1 MGKKMILLF
10 SHNLTNLQIEDAKA
24 SLQVEEILYLPA
36 NLQEIWSNVNPEI
49 DERENLEEIK
59 KYVRENLNK
68 NDFVLIQGEWGYS
81 YEMVKWSK
89 NESFVPIYSA
99 SRRDYQEEVDN
110 EGNVINTHIFKHV
123 KYKIY

>member
-36 NLQEIWSNVNPEI
+36 NLQEIWSNVNPEV
-49 DERENLEEIK
+49 DDRENLEEIK

-89 NESFVPIYSA
+89 RECFVPIYSA
-99 SRRDYQEEVDN
+99 TIRNYQEKVDN

>member
-59 KYVRENLNK
+59 KYLKLKLNK
-68 NDFVLIQGEWGYS
+68 DDYVLIQGEWGYS
-81 YEMVKWSK
+81 YDMVKWSK